1 MTPSN
6 DLHAYSLEKTLN
18 RFSFSVPRFQP
29 CSRAG
34 RDDASGAQSSSV
46 RWFET
51 GVIEFALAHRFEIV
65 ECFAS
70 VLFSIQFLVIL

>member
-34 RDDASGAQSSSV
+34 RDDASGAQSSL

-51 GVIEFALAHRFEIV
+51 GVMESALARRFEIV